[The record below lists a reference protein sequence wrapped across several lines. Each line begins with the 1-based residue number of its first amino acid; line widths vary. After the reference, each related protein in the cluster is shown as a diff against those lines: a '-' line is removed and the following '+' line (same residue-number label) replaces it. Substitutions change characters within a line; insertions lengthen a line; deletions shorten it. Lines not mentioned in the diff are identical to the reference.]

1 MSFSSD
7 DDDVKKKLADE
18 DEESYSD
25 EKKLKEQKSNNN
37 AEKIQKKEEDIKE
50 EPKQVKP
57 VINEKNESEEDSDSS
72 ENRKNKK
79 IENKNENKE
88 ENKEESNK
96 NDTKEKKSSKNKS
109 NDDSSSDDSS
119 SSKEKNS
126 QKKKQL
132 AENKAKKEKEDAEK
146 LRKAYQEKEKNEKE
160 MEKKNEK
167 IAEEKKFEEDKKE
180 VSTKIVPKTF
190 YNKNDN
196 PPWRRND
203 DNFNRNNNNVNNNP
217 YPNQQNSYV
226 KKKGKKYDL
235 NEEKILNNIIS
246 ENNEI
251 IEEMKNAYPGIPKL
265 DCAYILKKLKVNTS
279 SQTLFEIMNR
289 IHRDIST
296 EITLNRANDSEKKKL
311 PQIDPYEIID
321 TVYSNS
327 DHVNT
332 MKFYKIYCDEDKEKL
347 PPYLQESLPSFFY
360 YNKNKEKVERR
371 RKLVKYID
379 GSFNYIPRTCPSKN
393 CGDDNCPYS
402 HNDNENNFH
411 PLYYK
416 TIYMTNLR
424 YNNDSKLIKDACDL
438 FSDFRIIYNYKDEN
452 IINLMKLFEEK
463 KFSKFSYK
471 EYMKNIIT
479 SFSLNTFKT
488 LECPAIKSG
497 IKCPKSD
504 PHLCYYYHDISEKRR
519 PPTLYRYINEMC
531 PNQVIKKGK
540 VKKKCMYGDFCNMCH
555 SRYEYY
561 YHSLFYGK
569 AITCKRPKK
578 LGKCVFEE
586 TCYAY
591 HPYKEPGYKRTK
603 EEIIKEKKD
612 EQLQKC
618 IDEENTLS
626 KLIEKFRCP
635 KCGKFK
641 KKMKYY
647 FLVDCEHVI
656 CYKCFNEQ
664 KRCPK
669 CKQKIKKDKEGED
682 FILIDITSS
691 SKDIDKLMKEN
702 YTKKKEK
709 EKEKKEDNKEDEKI
723 NKEEIKE
730 EPKEKKEEKK
740 NNEDEEENDDNDNKM
755 NSSM

>member
-1 MSFSSD
+1 MSSSD
-7 DDDVKKKLADE
+7 DSDLKKKMNDS
-18 DEESYSD
+18 DEEEEYSD
-25 EKKLKEQKSNNN
+25 NDKYKKEASNKN
-37 AEKIQKKEEDIKE
+37 AEKFQEKEEDAKE
-50 EPKQVKP
+50 EPKQIKP
-57 VINEKNESEEDSDSS
+57 AIKEKNESEEDSDSS
-72 ENRKNKK
+72 EKKKNQIQEKDNKK
-79 IENKNENKE
+79 DNIKD
-88 ENKEESNK
+88 
-96 NDTKEKKSSKNKS
+96 DTKEKKPNNKKS
-109 NDDSSSDDSS
+109 NDDSDSS
-119 SSKEKNS
+119 ESSNSSKEKKIEK
-126 QKKKQL
+126 QKKIQEL
-132 AENKAKKEKEDAEK
+132 KAKREKENAEK
-146 LRKAYQEKEKNEKE
+146 LRKAIAEKEKKEKE
-160 MEKKNEK
+160 IEEKNEK

-180 VSTKIVPKTF
+180 EQTKIIPKLIN
-190 YNKNDN
+190 NKNDN

-203 DNFNRNNNNVNNNP
+203 NNFQRNNNNNNNNINNNP
-217 YPNQQNSYV
+217 YQNQQNSYV

-251 IEEMKNAYPGIPKL
+251 IEEMKNAYPGITKL

-289 IHRDIST
+289 VHRDIST
-296 EITLNRANDSEKKKL
+296 EITLNRENDTDKKIL

-321 TVYSNS
+321 TFYSNP
-327 DHVNT
+327 DHVNM
-332 MKFYKIYCDEDKEKL
+332 MKFFKIYCYEDKEKL

-360 YNKNKEKVERR
+360 YNKNKERIERR

-393 CGDDNCPYS
+393 CEDNNCPYS

-424 YNNDSKLIKDACDL
+424 YNNDSKLIKDAANL
-438 FSDFRIIYNYKDEN
+438 FEDFRIIYNYKDEN
-452 IINLMKLFEEK
+452 IIKLMKLLDEK

-471 EYMKNIIT
+471 EYMKNIIGN
-479 SFSLNTFKT
+479 FSLNTFKT
-488 LECPAIKSG
+488 LECPSIKSG

-519 PPTLYRYINEMC
+519 PPILYRYINEMC
-531 PNQVIKKGK
+531 PDQVIRKGK
-540 VKKKCMYGDFCNMCH
+540 VKEKCRYGDFCNKCH

-578 LGKCVFEE
+578 LGKCIFEE

-603 EEIIKEKKD
+603 EEIIREKKD
-612 EQLQKC
+612 ELLQKSVE
-618 IDEENTLS
+618 EENILN

-635 KCGKFK
+635 KCRKFK
-641 KKMKYY
+641 KTNKYY
-647 FLVDCEHVI
+647 LLLNCEHVI
-656 CYKCFNEQ
+656 CAKCFKEE

-669 CKQKIKKDKEGED
+669 CKEKIKKEKEGED

-702 YTKKKEK
+702 YKKKKEN
-709 EKEKKEDNKEDEKI
+709 EKINENKEDEKI
-723 NKEEIKE
+723 KKEEIKE
-730 EPKEKKEEKK
+730 DLKVEKEEKK
-740 NNEDEEENDDNDNKM
+740 NNEDEENKDDNDNDNQM

>member
-1 MSFSSD
+1 MSSSS

-72 ENRKNKK
+72 EIRKNKK

-96 NDTKEKKSSKNKS
+96 NDTKEKKPNNKKS
-109 NDDSSSDDSS
+109 DDDSS
-119 SSKEKNS
+119 SSESSRSQEKKLK
-126 QKKKQL
+126 QKQL
-132 AENKAKKEKEDAEK
+132 AENKAKKQKENEEK
-146 LRKAYQEKEKNEKE
+146 LRKSYQEKEKNEKE

-167 IAEEKKFEEDKKE
+167 VVEEKKFEEDKKE

-190 YNKNDN
+190 NNKNDN

-203 DNFNRNNNNVNNNP
+203 DNFPRNNNNINNNP
-217 YPNQQNSYV
+217 YPNQQNSYI

-289 IHRDIST
+289 VHRDIST
-296 EITLNRANDSEKKKL
+296 EITLNRANDSEKKNL

-379 GSFNYIPRTCPSKN
+379 ESFNYIPRTCPSKN

-416 TIYMTNLR
+416 TIYMNNLR

-519 PPTLYRYINEMC
+519 PPTLYLYINEMC

-540 VKKKCMYGDFCNMCH
+540 IKRKCMYGDFCNMCH

-578 LGKCVFEE
+578 LGKCIFEE

-591 HPYKEPGYKRTK
+591 HTYKEPGYKRTK

-709 EKEKKEDNKEDEKI
+709 EKKEDNKEDQKI
-723 NKEEIKE
+723 TKEEIKE

-740 NNEDEEENDDNDNKM
+740 NNEDEQENDDNDNKM